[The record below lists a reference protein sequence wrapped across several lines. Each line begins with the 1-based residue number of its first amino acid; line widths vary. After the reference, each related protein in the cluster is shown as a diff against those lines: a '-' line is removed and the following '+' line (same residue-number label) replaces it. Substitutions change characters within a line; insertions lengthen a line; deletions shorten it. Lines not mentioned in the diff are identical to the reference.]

1 MISENVIE
9 AYLLATYQH
18 VNPISAW
25 GERSYFVN
33 PEQKLKRGSYFATI
47 KSKDGANDKASNLNR
62 PGVFRLNIGL
72 TPEKYTEIFSLRP
85 SRPSKGGVIIGNY
98 DFQAIN
104 TFIPHPVYGWMG
116 WIAINNPEQN
126 NFEKCQ
132 EYFDIAYQKAL
143 KTTKKKLNM
152 K

>member
-1 MISENVIE
+1 MINENVIE

-18 VNPISAW
+18 VNPINSW
-25 GERSYFVN
+25 GERSYFIN
-33 PEQKLKRGSYFATI
+33 PEQKLKRGSYFVTI

-62 PGVFRLNIGL
+62 PRVFRLNIGL
-72 TPEKYTEIFSLRP
+72 TPEKYIEIFSSRP
-85 SRPSKGGVIIGNY
+85 SRPSKGRVIAGNY
-98 DFQAIN
+98 DFQALN

-116 WIAINNPEQN
+116 WIAINNPDQD

-143 KTTKKKLNM
+143 KATMKKLNR